1 MNAQRCTALAALVFG
16 ASACQSAYYGLQE
29 KFGVHK
35 RDILVDRVEEGRDA
49 QEEAKEQFQSAL
61 EAFQAVE
68 SFDGGDLEEV
78 YDELNGEYERS
89 VSKVEAVKKRIDSIE
104 EVSGDLFDEW
114 EQELSEYENAEL
126 KRKSEATMI
135 ETKDRYADLIAAMR
149 RAEVKMEPVLESFG
163 DQVLFLKHN
172 LNAAAITS
180 LQGSLSS
187 IESDVGILIR
197 EMETSIAEAD
207 AFIASMEASPDE

>member
-1 MNAQRCTALAALVFG
+1 MNALTRTALFALLAG
-16 ASACQSAYYGLQE
+16 ASACQSAYYGIQE
-29 KFGVHK
+29 KLGVHK
-35 RDILVDRVEEGRDA
+35 RDILVDRVQEGRDA

-61 EAFQAVE
+61 EAFKAVE

-104 EVSGDLFDEW
+104 DVSGDLFDEW
-114 EQELSEYENAEL
+114 EEELSEFENAEL

-135 ETKDRYADLIAAMR
+135 ETKDRYADLISAMR
-149 RAEVKMEPVLESFG
+149 RAEVKMEPVLQSFG

-172 LNAAAITS
+172 LNAKAITS
-180 LQGSLSS
+180 LQGSLAS

-197 EMETSIAEAD
+197 DMETSIAEAD
-207 AFIASMEASPDE
+207 AFIASMETTAE